1 MFPAYISRSPLFLG
15 VRRNHPGLR
24 RYRPILR
31 PIFLVV
37 RFDIASFIHSNI
49 IQFIRLLC
57 LKDYAG
63 ATRVISAFPTC
74 SSDLLS
80 FPAHQPMIFRT
91 SKNNSPCSTS

>member
-1 MFPAYISRSPLFLG
+1 MGISVGVPWEVMRYLG
-15 VRRNHPGLR
+15 VCFCL
-24 RYRPILR
+24 
-31 PIFLVV
+31 
-37 RFDIASFIHSNI
+37 
-49 IQFIRLLC
+49 IRLLC